1 VTKTRNLIAPPL
13 LALAAASLLLTGC
26 NRGADTTTA
35 GEKVDAAT
43 ERTEQAMNNAG
54 NKIENAADRAGAAL
68 DDAGITA
75 KVNAELAKDPAL
87 SALKINVDTSNG
99 RVVLRGTAPDA
110 AARDR
115 ATQLA
120 SSVQGV
126 NAVDNQL
133 EVRA

>member
-1 VTKTRNLIAPPL
+1 MRTRNLIASPL

-35 GEKVDAAT
+35 GEKVDAAAAKT
-43 ERTEQAMNNAG
+43 ESAMNNAA
-54 NKIENAADRAGAAL
+54 NKVENAADRAGAKM

-99 RVVLRGTAPDA
+99 RVVLRGTAPDS

-120 SSVQGV
+120 SNVQGV

-133 EVRA
+133 EVRG